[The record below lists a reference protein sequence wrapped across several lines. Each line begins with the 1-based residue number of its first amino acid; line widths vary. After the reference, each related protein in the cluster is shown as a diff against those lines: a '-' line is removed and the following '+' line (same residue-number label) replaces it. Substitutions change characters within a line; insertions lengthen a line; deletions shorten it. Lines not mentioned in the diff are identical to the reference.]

1 MEELLAAIRS
11 TCSPKLWSQGVE
23 LARRLAVTGISDD
36 DAEIV
41 CRVKVPQRAIP
52 FTVRL
57 YPEDA
62 EWDCDCDARTACCE
76 HVASAAIAVNKARAA
91 GQELPE
97 GRSQGA
103 TIVNCFSR
111 HRGHLSLERVIRWDG
126 DKQRPLKGT
135 LGSAVATQSEGME
148 LSPSQQDLA
157 LDRLLGTRLGGG
169 LHAELG
175 VQAVKLLGGARNVE
189 VDGVSMYV
197 STETLRP
204 SAVLTERGAKGE
216 TTFVLTL
223 TRDPRLEEVLAPGV
237 GRIGTTL
244 HLLEA
249 TSSAGNSW
257 EQLPSE
263 KVYEGS
269 EIAALVTEVLPEVAK
284 HFSLTVN
291 APSLPPVDR
300 SLRPREVLYVEQAGE
315 VLSVRPEV
323 VYGDPITCRI
333 DNGRLVYVSGALPV
347 RNESAELKVAERV
360 KARLGLNVGRRIT
373 VSGTQATE
381 LAVRLDRFDGEVV
394 GRRRDSFIRA
404 EVLQPELGTDHTG
417 VPQLRFRTRAPDG
430 STLSASAE
438 AVMQAW
444 THGQPLVPLLDG
456 GWAPLPAGWMAQYGT
471 LLERVFA
478 LRDEDGHPQAS
489 AKPAL
494 VELYAALNTPA
505 PPDLEPLRMLLME
518 PSALAAPSLPKD
530 LTATLRPYQ
539 LEGVRWLS
547 ILGRAR
553 IGGTLADDM
562 GLGKTLQVICNL
574 EGRCLVVAPTSLVF
588 NWADEIAKFRPQ
600 LAVNIYHG
608 KGRALT
614 EGPGVTLTS
623 YALLRLDLDLL
634 RAQSWDMVVLDE
646 AQAIKNPESQVAQA
660 AYALRGKFRIT
671 VTGTPVENRLEEL
684 WSQFHFTNPG
694 LLGGREAFKR
704 RYVDTVTTP
713 EQLASLRR
721 LITPFILR
729 RDKKS
734 VAKDLPARSD
744 LVLRCDLDDQERAL
758 YDGLLHSTRKEVVE
772 QLAQGGSVMKAL
784 EALLR
789 LRQAACHRA
798 LVPGQ
803 AAHSSTKVERLCTE
817 LEECIADGHRALVFS
832 QWTGFLDLVEPHLKE
847 RGISFGRLDGS
858 TRDRASVVNTFQ
870 NDESGPAVL
879 LLSLKAGGVGLN
891 LTAADHVF
899 LLDLWWNPAVEQQA
913 ADRAHRI
920 GQQNP
925 VFVHRIVARNTVEE
939 KILLL
944 QASKRAV
951 AEAVLSG
958 ADEVAGLTREDLLT
972 LLSP

>member
-1 MEELLAAIRS
+1 MEELLTAVRAA
-11 TCSPKLWSQGVE
+11 CSPTLWSRGVE

-36 DAEIV
+36 GSEILS
-41 CRVKVPQRAIP
+41 RVKVPQRAVP
-52 FTVRL
+52 FSVRL

-76 HVASAAIAVNKARAA
+76 HVAAAAIALNKARSA
-91 GQELPE
+91 GQDLPA

-103 TIVNCFSR
+103 TLVNCFTR
-111 HRGHLSLERVIRWDG
+111 HRGHLSLERVIRWDT

-157 LDRLLGTRLGGG
+157 LDRLLGTRQGGG

-175 VQAVKLLGGARNVE
+175 VQAIKLLGGARNVE
-189 VDGVSMYV
+189 VDGVPMYV

-204 SAVLTERGAKGE
+204 SALLAQQETTKGK

-223 TRDPRLEEVLAPGV
+223 SRDPRLEEVLAPGV

-249 TSSAGNSW
+249 TSSAGLAW

-269 EIAALVTEVLPEVAK
+269 DIAALVTEVLPEVAK
-284 HFSLTVN
+284 QFALTVN
-291 APSLPPVDR
+291 APSLPEVDR
-300 SLRPREVLYVEQAGE
+300 SLRPREVLHVEQAGE
-315 VLSVRPEV
+315 VLSVRPEI
-323 VYGDPITCRI
+323 VYGDPATCRI
-333 DNGRLVYVSGALPV
+333 ENGRLIYIGGALPV
-347 RNESAELKVAERV
+347 RNESAEQKIAERV

-373 VSGTQATE
+373 VSGPQATE
-381 LAVRLDRFDGEVV
+381 LAVRLDRFEGEVI
-394 GRRRDSFIRA
+394 GRSRDAFIRP
-404 EVLQPELGTDHTG
+404 ETLQPHLDTSRGAATD
-417 VPQLRFRTRAPDG
+417 LRFQARAGDG
-430 STLSASAE
+430 SMLTASAE
-438 AVMQAW
+438 AVLQAW
-444 THGQPLVPLLDG
+444 HQGQPLVPLLDG
-456 GWAPLPAGWMAQYGT
+456 GWAPLPTSWLSQYGP

-478 LRDEDGHPQAS
+478 LRDKEGQPQPA

-494 VELYAALNTPA
+494 VELYAALNTKAPA
-505 PPDLEPLRMLLME
+505 DLEPLRQLLMDPGSLTVPPL
-518 PSALAAPSLPKD
+518 PSD

-539 LEGVRWLS
+539 LDGVRWLS
-547 ILGRAR
+547 ILRRAQ
-553 IGGTLADDM
+553 IGATLADDM

-588 NWADEIAKFRPQ
+588 NWSDEIAKFRPQ

-608 KGRALT
+608 KGRELAQG
-614 EGPGVTLTS
+614 EGVTLTS

-634 RAQSWDMVVLDE
+634 RAQDWDMVVLDE

-660 AYALRGKFRIT
+660 AYELRGKFRVT
-671 VTGTPVENRLEEL
+671 VTGTPVENRLDEL

-704 RYVDTVTTP
+704 RYVDSGSQ
-713 EQLASLRR
+713 EQMTSLRR
-721 LITPFILR
+721 VIAPFILR
-729 RDKKS
+729 RDKRT
-734 VAKDLPARSD
+734 VAKDLPPRSD
-744 LVLRCDLDDQERAL
+744 LVLRCDLDEQERAL
-758 YDGLLHSTRKEVVE
+758 YDALLSSTRQEVVD
-772 QLAQGGSVMKAL
+772 QLASGGSVMKAL

-803 AAHSSTKVERLCTE
+803 VANSSSKLETLCTA
-817 LEECIADGHRALVFS
+817 LEECIADGHKALVFS
-832 QWTGFLDLVEPHLKE
+832 QWTSFLDLVEPHLAD
-847 RGISFGRLDGS
+847 RGIAFGRLDGS
-858 TRDRASVVNTFQ
+858 TTDRASVVTTFQ
-870 NDESGPAVL
+870 NQDSGPAVL

-920 GQQNP
+920 GQLNP

-939 KILLL
+939 KILQL
-944 QASKRAV
+944 QASKKAV

-958 ADEVAGLTREDLLT
+958 ADQVAGLTREDLLT
-972 LLSP
+972 LLTP